1 MDERFDE
8 MLEYFGDEVSDT
20 NDHFENY
27 RKNIIT
33 VVAYLIGVP
42 DEKFTGDDR
51 FDIEEYNR
59 LKTNE
64 NATIIKYL

>member
-1 MDERFDE
+1 MLSTNIRKDIKSMDERFDE

-42 DEKFTGDDR
+42 D
-51 FDIEEYNR
+51 
-59 LKTNE
+59 
-64 NATIIKYL
+64 

>member
-1 MDERFDE
+1 MDERIDE

-42 DEKFTGDDR
+42 VENSQVMIDL
-51 FDIEEYNR
+51 I
-59 LKTNE
+59 LKNITD
-64 NATIIKYL
+64 